1 MSVINGIICDILSVS
16 HFLPF
21 IVFFLLLLAGFNLP
35 FSEDLIIITSA
46 IIAQERTSLFFP
58 LYIAI
63 YLGVVISDHIAY
75 WIGFNMGAGIKKRKW
90 FTKRVP
96 ENKILIIQKYLHNHG
111 ILTFIICRFIPFGVR
126 NMLFMGSGFSKMDY
140 RLFTIYDLIAA
151 TINTTTLYFL
161 IYFLGVSVQKPF
173 KTAGIILFV
182 ILIAV
187 LLTLTLNFFVFKKDK
202 SDDTNDKSDDTNGK
216 LDDSNSSAE

>member
-1 MSVINGIICDILSVS
+1 MSAIICNILSVS
-16 HFLPF
+16 HYLPF

-35 FSEDLIIITSA
+35 FSEDLIIISSA

-75 WIGFNMGAGIKKRKW
+75 WIGFNMGTEIKNRKW
-90 FTKRVP
+90 FTKTLSDK
-96 ENKILIIQKYLHNHG
+96 KILIIQKYLHNYG

-140 RLFTIYDLIAA
+140 KLFTIYDLIAA
-151 TINTTTLYFL
+151 IINTTTLYFL
-161 IYFLGVSVQKPF
+161 IYFLGISVQKPF

-182 ILIAV
+182 ILIAI
-187 LLTLTLNFFVFKKDK
+187 LITLTLNFLVFKKEKPAD
-202 SDDTNDKSDDTNGK
+202 SNDKSDDNNDK